1 MQLIRRPYAHYWTAE
16 RRMVHVVDALHLTP
30 DLHAVVC
37 QVNEEILKS
46 VPAERLIA
54 AMKVD
59 GEKSIPEH
67 FSNFAELKVMI
78 VIVLSCLTCLR

>member
-1 MQLIRRPYAHYWTAE
+1 
-16 RRMVHVVDALHLTP
+16 MVHVVDALQLTP

-54 AMKVD
+54 TMKVD

-78 VIVLSCLTCLR
+78 VILSCLTCPR